1 MSNIKPD
8 TEPFGPFT
16 IQEVRESFREFDLDD
31 NEFVGS
37 GEIRRIFEHLD
48 IDATDEEIDEMIKMM
63 DASGDGQID
72 LDEWEK
78 MIFKH
83 SGPPVGGK
91 KKKPIPKKKL
101 NVHERAVRM
110 TTLNSMLKDMNFAT
124 KDLGA
129 IQKQFKLQEKDG
141 QCNVDYD
148 SFKTCIFEEEGPL
161 VVNLFKLLD
170 TESEDK
176 IDGREF
182 LISVVNLIATSV
194 DQKIHFAFN
203 IFDADASGAI
213 DKDEL
218 GQILKA
224 THLAST
230 IEEIKKQRDAIMR
243 QGDTSGDGELD
254 FEEFDLIAK
263 KFPNLIF
270 PNFLK

>member
-8 TEPFGPFT
+8 PEPFGPFT
-16 IQEVRESFREFDLDD
+16 LEEVRESFREFDLDD
-31 NEFVGS
+31 NDFVGS

-83 SGPPVGGK
+83 SGPPIGAK
-91 KKKPIPKKKL
+91 KKKPLPKKKL

-110 TTLNSMLKDMNFAT
+110 TTLNSMLNDLNFT
-124 KDLGA
+124 EKDLSK
-129 IQKQFKLQEKDG
+129 IQKQFKEQEKDG
-141 QCNVDYD
+141 ECNVDYEN
-148 SFKTCIFEEEGPL
+148 FKACIFEEEGPL
-161 VVNLFKLLD
+161 VSNLFKLLD
-170 TESEDK
+170 AELKGK

-182 LISVVNLIATSV
+182 LISVVNLIATAV
-194 DQKIHFAFN
+194 DQKIRFAFN
-203 IFDADASGAI
+203 IFDADSSGSI

-224 THLAST
+224 THLASSVD
-230 IEEIKKQRDAIMR
+230 EIKKQRDAIMR

-270 PNFLK
+270 PSFIK